1 MEANIRGGWVVNS
14 RRRLEK
20 YLDELITT
28 RVFLTRRQIAEECG
42 LTDAGLSLI
51 LSNPRRRFTMEQCLR
66 LARKL
71 QEDPVG
77 VLRLMGRP
85 DAAALLDDLW
95 PRKSNYLAIT
105 QSEREVIKQWRDMT
119 SNDRYHFLALLTIS
133 ADRERASTHGRR
145 GPRPVKKRR
154 VG

>member
-1 MEANIRGGWVVNS
+1 
-14 RRRLEK
+14 
-20 YLDELITT
+20 
-28 RVFLTRRQIAEECG
+28 
-42 LTDAGLSLI
+42 
-51 LSNPRRRFTMEQCLR
+51 MEQCLR

-145 GPRPVKKRR
+145 GPRPVRNDGSANPLLGSGAATLEELNLVHEWNELVRLRQDAIADTAAGREQVRKHLAALCLRLR
-154 VG
+154 PR